1 MPANCQH
8 DLERRVCGIKPEEH
22 DDYDD
27 TYETKASCED
37 DYQKDAC
44 SGIGLSMRRIGTE
57 EIRNGCCMKK
67 E

>member
-1 MPANCQH
+1 MLANCQD

-27 TYETKASCED
+27 TYETKANCED

-44 SGIGLSMRRIGTE
+44 SGIGLSMR
-57 EIRNGCCMKK
+57 
-67 E
+67 

>member
-1 MPANCQH
+1 MVYRGHSLLHRVLANCQD

-27 TYETKASCED
+27 TYETKANCED

-44 SGIGLSMRRIGTE
+44 SGIGLSMR
-57 EIRNGCCMKK
+57 
-67 E
+67 